1 MAGELQISD
10 ENRGP
15 AVIGVAAAMT
25 ALATV
30 AIVLRTWSRYQRRVK
45 FGPDDALLI
54 GSFIILVSHFS
65 IITIA
70 VTRGGLGKPLLVVY
84 LQDGQEV
91 LFRYLK
97 IIFAIQ
103 LLTPWALTSIKV
115 SVLAMY
121 WRLFPTKFIRRSCII
136 IGLFSILWCLSAFLP
151 AIFRCAPI
159 HKFWNPFMEGGSCN
173 AEVGSW
179 VSWQDGIPE
188 VITNFFIWL
197 LPIYEIW
204 RLAASIKTKVAISTV
219 FLLASLSVI
228 SSIVRLVLC
237 HRVHLEMSGDGTTV
251 GVGDVTLV
259 MTGAL
264 TWAHIEVSTGL
275 IAACLPALR
284 PVGIKILEKIG
295 LVSKSQGSSEK
306 VDSPSGV
313 VTIGRAPGNGGFM
326 GAFRSKKS
334 DISDDSLLADT
345 VVDAG
350 ETAEGQQQQQQ
361 QTQTHQNQQEQPN
374 FHPRGYETE
383 RQYSVQGDSYGSFGS
398 ADKTIM
404 IRTEMVWSE
413 DHRRHG

>member
-1 MAGELQISD
+1 MAGELKISD

-25 ALATV
+25 AIATV
-30 AIVLRTWSRYQRRVK
+30 AIVLRTWSRFQRNVK
-45 FGPDDALLI
+45 FGADDALLI
-54 GSFIILVSHFS
+54 GSFVFLVSHFAV
-65 IITIA
+65 ITIA
-70 VTRGGLGKPLLVVY
+70 VTHGGLGKPLLVVY
-84 LQDGQEV
+84 LSDPNI

-97 IIFAIQ
+97 IIFSIQ

-136 IGLFSILWCLSAFLP
+136 MGVFSILWCLSAFLP
-151 AIFRCAPI
+151 AVFRCYPI
-159 HKFWNPFMEGGSCN
+159 KKFWDPFMEEGSCN
-173 AEVGSW
+173 AEIGLW

-204 RLAASIKTKVAISTV
+204 RLSTTRRTKVAISTV

-237 HRVHLEMSGDGTTV
+237 HRVHVEMSGDGTTV

-264 TWAHIEVSTGL
+264 TWAHIEVSTGF

-284 PVGIKILEKIG
+284 PVGVKILEKLG
-295 LVSKSQGSSEK
+295 LKSKSQGSSEK
-306 VDSPSGV
+306 LDPPSDV
-313 VTIGRAPGNGGFM
+313 VTIGRAPGNGGFI

-334 DISDDSLLADT
+334 LISDDSLLENT
-345 VVDAG
+345 VVDPSEALG
-350 ETAEGQQQQQQ
+350 DQQRQHEQQI
-361 QTQTHQNQQEQPN
+361 
-374 FHPRGYETE
+374 FHPRGYGVE
-383 RQYSVQGDSYGSFGS
+383 RNYAVQGDSYGGYEGVDQSI
-398 ADKTIM
+398 T

-413 DHRRHG
+413 DHRRQR